1 MDKGQKNSLDRRYD
15 DAVERYRIAQN
26 NDMVK
31 GMQESL
37 NEMERQRKGL
47 EEEIRQNEERLAKLK
62 RLQIKL
68 SEILPWMEEF
78 LNVSA
83 EDKRCLGKL
92 AEREV
97 STEKKVD
104 VFVRFADMVGAQDKL
119 FATDE
124 VHIDDQ
130 IKRFDEEI
138 RIRTEDKA
146 A

>member
-1 MDKGQKNSLDRRYD
+1 
-15 DAVERYRIAQN
+15 
-26 NDMVK
+26 MVK

-83 EDKRCLGKL
+83 EDTRCLGKL

-138 RIRTEDKA
+138 R
-146 A
+146 